1 MLWSS
6 IASIIG
12 TMFTEMFST
21 NVGYTG
27 ITLGYQTRSALF
39 GGTAPMIAT
48 VLLQSYHGSWTPLS
62 TFICILCVASFIS
75 VTFLPGTKK
84 ASPVDSSI
92 LQGDIALK

>member
-1 MLWSS
+1 
-6 IASIIG
+6 
-12 TMFTEMFST
+12 MFTEMFST

-27 ITLGYQTRSALF
+27 ITLGYQTGSALF
-39 GGTAPMIAT
+39 AAPMIAT
-48 VLLQSYHGSWTPLS
+48 FLLQSYHGSWTPLS

-84 ASPVDSSI
+84 AIPVDSSV